1 MKFTKGQHYVFE
13 NPFFLT
19 KFVMD
24 FDPLAA
30 NSHLTYGW
38 LADAEVEKEI
48 DQIKRSKHFQHFDIT
63 RPHLHPN
70 TFSIVL

>member
-1 MKFTKGQHYVFE
+1 
-13 NPFFLT
+13 
-19 KFVMD
+19 MD

-48 DQIKRSKHFQHFDIT
+48 DQIKRS
-63 RPHLHPN
+63 
-70 TFSIVL
+70 SIFNILT